1 MHPKIRTPLGPI
13 APRRPKQMKDKRS
26 LWISLI
32 STVAVAVI
40 ALSAVLVAGWAPKLG
55 LDLAG
60 GLSVVY
66 ETHTPVTATELD
78 TIVTILNERVGSGSS
93 GATVASQGTTTC
105 SDGVHKCALI
115 GASIP
120 GQRNTQDIL
129 NQLGKTAQLFFR
141 PALCFAPPL
150 TVSKGQAAS
159 TVPLPT
165 CSAASALTKAN
176 INITPDPNSTQGY
189 TSNLNS
195 IQPDPQFAP
204 YKSTTPDNDGKN
216 DTVLLPG
223 LPGQG
228 TSRYVLGPAGL
239 TGAQIK
245 SANAQLNGGQWSVN
259 LTLTA
264 PGAAAWDTLAQQQ
277 FHAIIGIDLDGQVVS
292 APLTQPTATTFS
304 SFGGTVQISGSFTE
318 TQAKALANQLNYGA
332 LPVKLDQQTV
342 QTVSPS
348 LGKSSLQAGLI
359 SGLIGLA
366 LVMIYTI
373 FYYRLLGLVVVSGLA
388 LTGALLWAIIAMMG
402 QAFNTTINLAGVIGL
417 IVSIGITV
425 DSYIVYFE
433 RLKDE
438 ARSGRTVRTSVDR
451 GFKSAFR
458 TVLAADLVSFLGA
471 LVLYKFSIGPVQGFA
486 LFLGLSTILDV
497 IVTYF
502 FTRPFVILLGRS
514 RGATE
519 AKTMGVA
526 SGLGMSVGADK

>member
-1 MHPKIRTPLGPI
+1 
-13 APRRPKQMKDKRS
+13 MKDKRS
-26 LWISLI
+26 LWISLLASI
-32 STVAVAVI
+32 AIAVI
-40 ALSAVLVAGWAPKLG
+40 GLAATLSAGLAPKLG

-66 ETHTPVTATELD
+66 ETHTPVTSAELD
-78 TIVTILNERVGSGSS
+78 TIITILNERVGGSS

-105 SDGVHKCALI
+105 PDGKRKCALI

-120 GQRNTQDIL
+120 GQKNTQQTLDR
-129 NQLGKTAQLFFR
+129 LGKTAQLLFR
-141 PALCFAPPL
+141 PALCFAPPY
-150 TVSKGQAAS
+150 TAVKGQAPP
-159 TVPLPT
+159 TGPLPT
-165 CSAASALTKAN
+165 CAAASQLTQAN
-176 INITPDPNSTQGY
+176 LAVTPDSNSQNGY

-195 IQPDPQFAP
+195 IQADPQFAP
-204 YKSTTPDNDGKN
+204 YKSTAPANDGKN
-216 DTVLLPG
+216 ATVLLPG

-228 TSRYVLGPAGL
+228 TTRYVLGPAGL

-245 SANAQLNGGQWSVN
+245 SASAQLNGGQWSVN
-259 LTLTA
+259 LTLTSA
-264 PGAAAWDTLAQQQ
+264 GAAQWDALAQAQ
-277 FHAIIGIDLDGQVVS
+277 FHAIIGIDLDGTVIS
-292 APLTQPTATTFS
+292 APLTQPDQAAYS
-304 SFGGTVQISGSFTE
+304 SFGGTVQISGGFSE
-318 TQAKALANQLNYGA
+318 TAAKALATELKYGA

-359 SGLIGLA
+359 SGMIGLA

-388 LTGALLWAIIAMMG
+388 LTGALLWAIIALMG
-402 QAFNTTINLAGVIGL
+402 EAFGTTINLAGVIGL
-417 IVSIGITV
+417 IVSVGITV

-471 LVLYKFSIGPVQGFA
+471 LVLWKFSIGPVQGFA
-486 LFLGLSTILDV
+486 LFLGLSTVLDV
-497 IVTYF
+497 AVTYF

-514 RGATE
+514 RSATE
-519 AKTMGVA
+519 AKGMGVA
-526 SGLGMSVGADK
+526 SGLGMSSGDDR